1 MFGNNIN
8 NPFMMNNMY
17 NPNLMGNVMIRNT
30 PIMGN
35 LMMRNTPM
43 MGNSMIGGARTGGI
57 LSSLFG
63 GGRGATSL
71 GGIQKSFN
79 FGSLL
84 TNTSKALGVVKE
96 AIPIVKE
103 VGPMVGNMKQMLKIA
118 SIFKDETDIVT
129 NTSQTNITHNTSSK
143 PAVVSSEK
151 ENDTNIISTT
161 TNQSNNQ
168 PNFFL

>member
-17 NPNLMGNVMIRNT
+17 GPN
-30 PIMGN
+30 
-35 LMMRNTPM
+35 M
-43 MGNSMIGGARTGGI
+43 MGNAMMRTTPMFGNASIIGNNMLGAPRTGGL
-57 LSSLFG
+57 LSSLL
-63 GGRGATSL
+63 GRGSSL
-71 GGIQKSFN
+71 GGFPKSFN
-79 FGSLL
+79 FGTLL
-84 TNTSKALGVVKE
+84 SNTSKALGVVKD

-118 SIFKDETDIVT
+118 SIFKDETDTT
-129 NTSQTNITHNTSSK
+129 NKSAKVETTSNTESNIISS
-143 PAVVSSEK
+143 K

-161 TNQSNNQ
+161 TNQNNNE

>member
-17 NPNLMGNVMIRNT
+17 GPSMMGNA
-30 PIMGN
+30 
-35 LMMRNTPM
+35 MMRGTPM
-43 MGNSMIGGARTGGI
+43 MGNMMRSVPMMSGPKSSGLLSSFFGRGGASTIGGISKT
-57 LSSLFG
+57 
-63 GGRGATSL
+63 
-71 GGIQKSFN
+71 FN

-84 TNTSKALGVVKE
+84 TNTSKVLGVVKD

-118 SIFKDETDIVT
+118 SIFKDETDT
-129 NTSQTNITHNTSSK
+129 STTRNTKTISKTSS
-143 PAVVSSEK
+143 SSESSLIEAK

-161 TNQSNNQ
+161 KNQNSNE